1 MWFVFDMQFAF
12 SHYAHCVILKV
23 FLHSTTHYS
32 GWLEVC
38 RNGPGPHVSDSLL
51 PVHLHRHRDHPRRG
65 APRARL
71 VNMSRR
77 RRNDLNLIGQLF
89 YFVKYA
95 QNAYMNHLVLLKINI
110 SLCFVCIL
118 QTHRSSTKLSKSL
131 CHKKLVSALWTNTKW
146 YQHWLRAGLIVTKG
160 RTNKVNGLD

>member
-1 MWFVFDMQFAF
+1 MPTLCKMR
-12 SHYAHCVILKV
+12 HLKSISP
-23 FLHSTTHYS
+23 LYY
-32 GWLEVC
+32 
-38 RNGPGPHVSDSLL
+38 SLL
-51 PVHLHRHRDHPRRG
+51 
-65 APRARL
+65 RL
-71 VNMSRR
+71 IGSLPQWSWTACVWFSSPCSPSSPPWQPSPWRPTCSSGEHEQKMEEQFK
-77 RRNDLNLIGQLF
+77 LIGQLF